1 MITAEFIGENFKEL
15 TSSYSIQI
23 SKTKDNE
30 YNFGIMPKELI
41 GTIFENPGFV
51 YLEKMTLSELVELAN
66 GLSLLVKRI
75 ESTKSTE

>member
-1 MITAEFIGENFKEL
+1 
-15 TSSYSIQI
+15 
-23 SKTKDNE
+23 
-30 YNFGIMPKELI
+30 MPKELI